1 VIAADADDLQARSAR
16 GLVLSHRDW
25 IRADR
30 VRNGMAA
37 RFRELFRQFDVVVC
51 PVMPTPAFPHDHG
64 ADWSARRI
72 DIDGAQHRYSYQA
85 VWAGVAT
92 LTGQPATAIPL
103 ERSDQGL
110 PVGVQI
116 VGPYLEDRTTL
127 AFAALAEREFGGFVA
142 PPGYAG

>member
-1 VIAADADDLQARSAR
+1 
-16 GLVLSHRDW
+16 VLSHADW
-25 IRADR
+25 IRSDR
-30 VRNGMAA
+30 IRNGQAA
-37 RFRELFRQFDVVVC
+37 RWRELFRQFDVVVC
-51 PVMPTPAFPHDHG
+51 PVMPTAAFPHDHS
-64 ADWSARRI
+64 DFRARRI
-72 DIDGAQHRYSYQA
+72 DIDGTPHRYSYQA